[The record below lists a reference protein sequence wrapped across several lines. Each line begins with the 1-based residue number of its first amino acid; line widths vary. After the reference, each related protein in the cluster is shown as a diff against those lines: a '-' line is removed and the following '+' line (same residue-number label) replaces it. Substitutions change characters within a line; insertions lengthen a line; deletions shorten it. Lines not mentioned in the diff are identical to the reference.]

1 MSIERP
7 LDRVATSDT
16 ASDASRASDASGV
29 GSSVGSGVGGAGVS
43 ASADAGTAT
52 LTVDELSAR
61 VGMTVRTLRFYAGR
75 GLIPPPVRRGRVG
88 YYGPEHIARLDLV
101 RELQAHG
108 FTLSAIEGYLER
120 IPADATPQDIALHRT
135 LLTPWMRDLPETLDR
150 KALVR
155 RTGRD
160 LSDDDIEMLVALG
173 VVEPTPDDDVFQVAT
188 AHLSLG
194 VELLD
199 LELPVEA
206 ALAAGRIFSEH
217 GRAIAEELTEV
228 FRTTVWPHF
237 RDGGSTPEHLQQL
250 IERFKPVTIQGLVL
264 AYERAVGETQRDTIR
279 RTTNRPKR

>member
-1 MSIERP
+1 MICAMP
-7 LDRVATSDT
+7 L
-16 ASDASRASDASGV
+16 
-29 GSSVGSGVGGAGVS
+29 SSAPAEAEPPGENA
-43 ASADAGTAT
+43 AT

-108 FTLSAIEGYLER
+108 FTLSAIEGYLDR

-150 KALVR
+150 TALVR
-155 RTGRD
+155 RTGRE
-160 LSDDDIEMLVALG
+160 LTDDDIEMLVALG
-173 VVEPTPDDDVFQVAT
+173 VVEPTPDEDVFQVAT

-199 LELPVEA
+199 LDLPVEA
-206 ALAAGRIFSEH
+206 VLDAGRIFTEH
-217 GRAIAEELTEV
+217 GRALAEELTEV
-228 FRTTVWPHF
+228 FRTKVWPHY
-237 RDGGSTPEHLQQL
+237 RDSGGPPEHIQQL
-250 IERFKPVTIQGLVL
+250 VERFKPVTIQGLVL

-279 RTTNRPKR
+279 RSGTKPPRR

>member
-1 MSIERP
+1 MISAMS
-7 LDRVATSDT
+7 DVS
-16 ASDASRASDASGV
+16 
-29 GSSVGSGVGGAGVS
+29 GAGTHT
-43 ASADAGTAT
+43 DDAT

-75 GLIPPPVRRGRVG
+75 GLIPPPIRRGRVG

-108 FTLSAIEGYLER
+108 FTLQAIEGYLDR
-120 IPADATPQDIALHRT
+120 IPVDATPQDIALHRT

-150 KALVR
+150 AALVR
-155 RTGRD
+155 RTGRE

-173 VVEPTPDDDVFQVAT
+173 VVEPTPDEDVFQVAT

-199 LELPVEA
+199 LDLPVEA
-206 ALAAGRIFSEH
+206 VLDAGRIFTDH

-228 FRTTVWPHF
+228 FRTKVWPHY
-237 RDGGSTPEHLQQL
+237 RDSGGPPEHIQHLV
-250 IERFKPVTIQGLVL
+250 ERFKPVTIQGLVL

-279 RTTNRPKR
+279 RTQNKPR

>member
-1 MSIERP
+1 MPVSRP
-7 LDRVATSDT
+7 LSPVPAEPSP
-16 ASDASRASDASGV
+16 
-29 GSSVGSGVGGAGVS
+29 GAPHE
-43 ASADAGTAT
+43 AT

-108 FTLSAIEGYLER
+108 FTLSAIEGYLDR

-150 KALVR
+150 TALVR
-155 RTGRD
+155 RTGRE

-173 VVEPTPDDDVFQVAT
+173 VVEPTPDEDVFQVAT

-199 LELPVEA
+199 LDLPVDA
-206 ALAAGRIFSEH
+206 VLDITRIFHDH
-217 GRAIAEELTEV
+217 GRALAEELTDV
-228 FRTTVWPHF
+228 FRAKVWPHY
-237 RDGGSTPEHLQQL
+237 RASGGPPEHIQQL
-250 IERFKPVTIQGLVL
+250 VERFKPVTIQGLVL
-264 AYERAVGETQRDTIR
+264 AYERAVSETQRDTIR
-279 RTTNRPKR
+279 RTRTKPPRR